1 MATLCTC
8 DYTLSN
14 SGTPNCPSIAK
25 GARMLIAMNIY
36 KDDGTKNKIPLAT
49 LEDQSLMQALID
61 EAVAENRI
69 YPLPKMVNVENT
81 RGDAV
86 TEEFSDGSS
95 AFIRKGVKSFV
106 AEMKQ
111 LGYAYTGK
119 LEENRYTEHGY
130 IIIDEDG
137 NFIFLYDSSD
147 ATNAFPIPIDL
158 GSYDVNL
165 MEHVQ
170 GTSIQKTRL
179 NFNWSVDVTDGQLRT
194 LKKPTAYNPLTALK
208 GLLDVNG
215 EVSSITTTTFT
226 LTLTDDFGCAVSG
239 LVIGDF
245 SLEETSPT
253 PASIT
258 ITSVTESSDG
268 VYDFVF
274 PTETSADVLKVTPSK
289 SGFDFTDVE
298 ALTITIP

>member
-36 KDDGTKNKIPLAT
+36 KADGTKNKIPLAT

-61 EAVAENRI
+61 EATAENRI

-81 RGDAV
+81 RAEAV

-95 AFIRKGVKSFV
+95 AFIRKGIKSFA

-119 LEENRYTEHGY
+119 LDENRYTEHGY
-130 IIIDEDG
+130 IIVDEAG

-170 GTSIQKTRL
+170 GTSIQKTRI
-179 NFNWSVDVTDGQLRT
+179 NFNWSVDVTDGDLRT
-194 LKKPTAYNPLTALK
+194 LKKPTSYNPLTALK
-208 GLLDVNG
+208 GLLDVNA
-215 EVSSITTTTFT
+215 SFASITTTGFT
-226 LTLTDDFGCAVSG
+226 ATLTDDFGCAVSG
-239 LVIGDF
+239 LVAGDF
-245 SLEETSPT
+245 TLEETSPT
-253 PASIT
+253 PGSVAIS
-258 ITSVTESSDG
+258 SVTETSDG

-274 PTETSADVLKVTPSK
+274 AAQTSADVLKLTPSK
-289 SGFDFTDVE
+289 SGYDFVDVVAE
-298 ALTITIP
+298 TITIP